1 MQSPR
6 EPPVI
11 DQNGASSVAPTGS
24 KADLARSA
32 TAGSPQ
38 KFGHDTVLLEVA
50 DGIAGVWLNRPEALN
65 ACNMDMLH
73 GIIDVF
79 DVINDDSDIRV
90 VVLRGRGRAFCV
102 GADIKERQTMDFDAI
117 RRRRRIAPLAFGAM
131 RNSNKPVIASV
142 HGYALGGGLELAINC
157 DITLAAAGTSMGLIE
172 TLRGSIPA
180 GGGTQ
185 LLPRLVGVN
194 RAKELIFTGRTFLA
208 EQAADWGLINHCYPV
223 EELDE
228 KVQGLAEEIR
238 AAAPISVTQA
248 KQAID
253 MSLDLDLAN
262 GIRAEAALYERTM
275 TSMDR
280 ALGMGSVQRGSRPSF
295 EGS

>member
-1 MQSPR
+1 MNGSPR
-6 EPPVI
+6 
-11 DQNGASSVAPTGS
+11 
-24 KADLARSA
+24 R
-32 TAGSPQ
+32 
-38 KFGHDTVLLEVA
+38 FGNDAVLLEVA
-50 DGIAGVWLNRPEALN
+50 GEIATVWLSRPDVLN

-79 DVINDDSDIRV
+79 DVINDLSDVRV
-90 VVLRGRGRAFCV
+90 VVLRGQGRAFCV
-102 GADIKERQTMDFDAI
+102 GADIKERKTMDLDAI

-131 RNSNKPVIASV
+131 RNCNKPVIASV
-142 HGYALGGGLELAINC
+142 HGHALGGGLELAIGC
-157 DITLAAAGTSMGLIE
+157 DIVLAAAGTNMGLIE
-172 TLRGSIPA
+172 TRRGSIPA

-208 EQAADWGLINHCYPV
+208 EQAADWGLINHCYPID
-223 EELDE
+223 ELDDQ
-228 KVQGLAEEIR
+228 VHALVEEIR
-238 AAAPISVTQA
+238 TAAPISVTQA

-275 TSMDR
+275 TSNDR
-280 ALGMGSVQRGSRPSF
+280 VLGMNSVQRASQATFGGS
-295 EGS
+295 